1 MKGVLIMNTLVLR
14 KPKFMRDDIRMATH
28 MDTIDML
35 SNKLSNP
42 DLTLGERYEL
52 LIEINNCID
61 MAVEAGGF
69 MNVGEF
75 IKWLNTQNQ

>member
-1 MKGVLIMNTLVLR
+1 MNTLVLR
-14 KPKFMRDDIRMATH
+14 KPKFMRDDIRMAMH

-35 SNKLSNP
+35 INKLYDPNLP
-42 DLTLGERYEL
+42 LGHRYEL
-52 LIEINNCID
+52 IKEMNDCID

-75 IKWLNTQNQ
+75 IKWLNAQNQ